1 MVVRTRS
8 PFLAGY
14 AKLTGMSPQKIAAAL
29 RGIARERD
37 PNLKAQK
44 LASLVCAVFRARGIE
59 LVVVGGSAIE
69 FYTDGAY
76 LSGDI
81 DLCQLKPATPIPLR
95 LSQEIMG
102 SLGGTG
108 GPRSWQVAGL
118 FVDVLGP
125 VELSA
130 RSPLRK
136 LQAPYGDITLVAA
149 EELAVERVLIAVYP
163 QPNRC
168 AINSTSK
175 IPSIPIDQPISWKD
189 WLAGRKARREIS
201 MQLAPG
207 GSRRKQS
214 SSDPRL
220 KKLFKG
226 QRGLPFRPTSELS
239 GRSGV

>member
-102 SLGGTG
+102 SLGGMG

-163 QPNRC
+163 QPNREARAC
-168 AINSTSK
+168 AKQLLGVAVKGIVK
-175 IPSIPIDQPISWKD
+175 VD
-189 WLAGRKARREIS
+189 WREIKRLAKS
-201 MQLAPG
+201 PAYRVYPELKVIVKEVCDQLNIKNPLD
-207 GSRRKQS
+207 SN
-214 SSDPRL
+214 
-220 KKLFKG
+220 
-226 QRGLPFRPTSELS
+226 
-239 GRSGV
+239 

>member
-163 QPNRC
+163 QPNREARAC
-168 AINSTSK
+168 AKQLLGVAVKGIVK
-175 IPSIPIDQPISWKD
+175 VD
-189 WLAGRKARREIS
+189 WREIKRLAKS
-201 MQLAPG
+201 PAYRVYPELKVIVKEVCDQLNIKNPLD
-207 GSRRKQS
+207 SN
-214 SSDPRL
+214 
-220 KKLFKG
+220 
-226 QRGLPFRPTSELS
+226 
-239 GRSGV
+239 